1 MPETEENR
9 GFDLSV
15 ENNGEKLRICSA
27 YTGEKAKPCMVVME
41 LELVTGWE
49 AVGLEDL
56 LEESVVKRQEF
67 DEKENKVVLYFDDMP
82 WMERCVEV
90 AMKQVMVVE
99 EPKPAIATVYDY
111 YNKEETVTISY
122 NM

>member
-15 ENNGEKLRICSA
+15 ENNDEKLRICSA
-27 YTGEKAKPCMVVME
+27 YTGEKDKTGMVVME

-82 WMERCVEV
+82 RKERCVEV

-111 YNKEETVTISY
+111 YNKEETVSISY
-122 NM
+122 HM

>member
-9 GFDLSV
+9 GFELSV
-15 ENNGEKLRICSA
+15 ENNAEKLRICSA
-27 YTGEKAKPCMVVME
+27 YTGEKDKTGMVVME

-82 WMERCVEV
+82 RKERCVEV

-122 NM
+122 DM